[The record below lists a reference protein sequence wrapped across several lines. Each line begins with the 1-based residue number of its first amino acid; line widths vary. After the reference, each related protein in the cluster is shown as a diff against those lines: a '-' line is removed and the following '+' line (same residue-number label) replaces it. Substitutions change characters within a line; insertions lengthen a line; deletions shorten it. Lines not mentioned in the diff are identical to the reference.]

1 MKLYVDQMLH
11 ADVTQALRT
20 AGHDVVRAA
29 EVGQARADDDQIL
42 ARAGQDG
49 RIVVTLDK
57 DFGDWTVL
65 PLRLHRGVIRVKV
78 SPALTANVLA
88 VLIPFLKRHRQDRFQ
103 NRLVIIS
110 RNSER
115 WIDTTPEN

>member
-11 ADVTQALRT
+11 ADVTKALRA

-29 EVGQARADDDQIL
+29 EVGQARADDDQL
-42 ARAGQDG
+42 LSRAGQDG

-65 PLRLHRGVIRVKV
+65 PLGLHRG
-78 SPALTANVLA
+78 
-88 VLIPFLKRHRQDRFQ
+88 
-103 NRLVIIS
+103 
-110 RNSER
+110 
-115 WIDTTPEN
+115 